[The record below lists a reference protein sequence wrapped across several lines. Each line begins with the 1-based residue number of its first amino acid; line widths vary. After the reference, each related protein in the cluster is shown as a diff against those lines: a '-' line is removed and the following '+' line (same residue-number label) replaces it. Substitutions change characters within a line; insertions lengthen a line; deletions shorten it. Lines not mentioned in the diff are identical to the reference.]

1 MDRRER
7 LGDLETSLLA
17 VMAGNQATI
26 WTALPGTIQAYDP
39 AKMTVSVKPAI
50 QARVRKEDGTFTW
63 AEIPL
68 LVDCPVIFPNGGG
81 FTLSF
86 PVVVGDECLVI
97 FSSRCIDSW
106 WQLGASS
113 GPQVQAELRMH
124 DLSDGF
130 ALMGPRSQ
138 PRVLSPAAST
148 DGIELRSDDRTSYI
162 KLDDAGNLQA
172 EVPGNASVDAG
183 GDVYVTAG
191 TDLVA
196 TASGEAQVTA
206 PTIKL
211 TGNVTVTGT
220 LAVVGNASVSGALTN
235 AGTNIGKTHIH
246 TGGTLPGGFTGAP
259 T

>member
-7 LGDLETSLLA
+7 VGDLGTSLLA
-17 VMAGNQATI
+17 VMAGHQATI
-26 WTALPGTIQAYDP
+26 WTALPGVIQGYDA
-39 AKMTVSVKPAI
+39 AKMTVSVKPAL
-50 QARVRKEDGTFTW
+50 QARLRKEDGTFTW
-63 AEIPL
+63 VEIPL

-113 GPQVQAELRMH
+113 GPQVQAEIRMH

-130 ALMGPRSQ
+130 ALLGPRSQ

-148 DGIELRSDDRTSYI
+148 DGIELRSDDRTSFI

-191 TDLVA
+191 ADLVA

-206 PTIKL
+206 PTITL
-211 TGNVTVTGT
+211 TGNVTVNGNLTVTGNAGIAGT
-220 LAVVGNASVSGALTN
+220 LANDGVNV
-235 AGTNIGKTHIH
+235 GKTHKH
-246 TGGTLPGGFTGAP
+246 TGGTLPGGFTGVP

>member
-7 LGDLETSLLA
+7 IGDLETSLLA
-17 VMAGNQATI
+17 VVAGHQASV
-26 WTALPGTIQAYDP
+26 WTALPGVIQAYDA

-50 QARVRKEDGTFTW
+50 QARVRKEDGSFTW
-63 AEIPL
+63 VEIPL

-86 PVVVGDECLVI
+86 PVVVGDECLVL

-138 PRVLSPAAST
+138 PRVLSPAAVT

-172 EVPGNASVDAG
+172 LVPGNASIDAG

-191 TDLVA
+191 ADLVA
-196 TASGEAQVTA
+196 EAAGEAQVTA
-206 PTIKL
+206 PVITLNGNVTIN
-211 TGNVTVTGT
+211 GNVTVTG
-220 LAVVGNASVSGALTN
+220 NASVAGTLSN
-235 AGTNIGKTHIH
+235 AGTDVGKTHKH
-246 TGGTLPGGFTGAP
+246 TGGTLPGGFTGVP